1 MRKTDISHFNDEAA
15 SGSAVSTR
23 TAVGGVFSA
32 VGKFLLTGFA
42 VLLITSLVVGISM
55 IVYIIGIASEP
66 VNINL
71 NKIKLSLT
79 SFVYVKN
86 DNDVFKISI
95 QEFKKYGIQVLEEKN
110 LSPKSCS
117 LICKKN
123 DEIIEFIIINEG
135 DPAYKQINDDFMQE
149 ERKFF
154 NSESCFRLYYCGWS
168 CNIY

>member
-1 MRKTDISHFNDEAA
+1 MWIFNRNKKEQRKLEKAVKNEIIGKPLGDQCHIISHECV
-15 SGSAVSTR
+15 SAR
-23 TAVGGVFSA
+23 
-32 VGKFLLTGFA
+32 KRE
-42 VLLITSLVVGISM
+42 I
-55 IVYIIGIASEP
+55 
-66 VNINL
+66 
-71 NKIKLSLT
+71 
-79 SFVYVKN
+79 KN